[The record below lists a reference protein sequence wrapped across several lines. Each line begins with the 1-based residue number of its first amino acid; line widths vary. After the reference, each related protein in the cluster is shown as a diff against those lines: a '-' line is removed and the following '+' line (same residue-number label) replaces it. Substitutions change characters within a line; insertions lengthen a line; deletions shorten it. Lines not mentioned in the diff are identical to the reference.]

1 MLAKG
6 SAPWIMTVV
15 AISALAAIAHITLY
29 WPYMNIVTLLGLAG
43 LTFFI
48 FFFRD
53 PERETEHCCSSM
65 TAPADGKIVDIR
77 GRKICIFMNVHN
89 VHVNRAPLTG
99 KVIAIEHKK
108 GGYRPAFSKDSER
121 NERSHIFIDT
131 EHGIVEVTQIAGTI
145 ARRIVSY
152 VQVGDQMV
160 RGQRFGMIRFGSR
173 VDVTIPEN
181 FEILCTKGEKV
192 TAGMTVIARKRN
204 NNDNNAQELEILT
217 VPDSFDIL
225 CSKGG
230 LVTAGTS
237 VSYGKE

>member
-1 MLAKG
+1 
-6 SAPWIMTVV
+6 
-15 AISALAAIAHITLY
+15 
-29 WPYMNIVTLLGLAG
+29 
-43 LTFFI
+43 
-48 FFFRD
+48 
-53 PERETEHCCSSM
+53 M

-181 FEILCTKGEKV
+181 FDILCTKGDKV
-192 TAGMTVIARKRN
+192 TAGMTIIARKRN
-204 NNDNNAQELEILT
+204 ANEYNTQEVDFLT
-217 VPDSFDIL
+217 VPESFDIL

-230 LVTAGTS
+230 IITAGTS

>member
-6 SAPWIMTVV
+6 SAPWIMTLV
-15 AISALAAIAHITLY
+15 AISALAAIAHITVY
-29 WPYMNIVTLLGLAG
+29 WPYTGIITLLGLAG
-43 LTFFI
+43 LIFFI

-53 PERETEHCCSSM
+53 PERESEYCCSSM

-99 KVIAIEHKK
+99 TVIAIEHKK

-204 NNDNNAQELEILT
+204 TNDDNVQELEILT